1 MKLRVLA
8 IAITIAMPIALA
20 SCAGNSQEATTT
32 ESEMNTSAAMPAPVI
47 LTPEE
52 LAANSPITIAM
63 YRPLVINVASNAAS
77 WTEGSTADDTIARF
91 TPGRN
96 DGSATFN
103 PGFTPLNPGATT
115 ATIKDPENSENI
127 VFDIV
132 VEAG

>member
-1 MKLRVLA
+1 
-8 IAITIAMPIALA
+8 
-20 SCAGNSQEATTT
+20 
-32 ESEMNTSAAMPAPVI
+32 MNTSAAMPAPVI

-63 YRPLVINVASNAAS
+63 YRPLVINVASNPAS

-91 TPGRN
+91 TPGRD

-103 PGFTPLNPGATT
+103 PGFTPLNLGGTT
-115 ATIKDPENSENI
+115 ATIKDPDTGKEI
-127 VFDIV
+127 TFDII